1 MPLQWLFT
9 QKLTVLRFRCY
20 SVITWLYDM
29 VFLMCMRHCVV
40 CVYCFKKSQCV
51 CVCAAEHAEERLYW
65 GSVRGQT
72 TVGTTSHSACLHSE
86 LSSTFA
92 WASHYVPRHCEAL
105 SYTAIRPSVCPSL
118 GYSTPAAC
126 SLLAT
131 RDRWTADPFE
141 DGRRSTASWTAIGR
155 GHIVLLLLWR

>member
-29 VFLMCMRHCVV
+29 VLLMCMRHCVV

-65 GSVRGQT
+65 GSVHGQT
-72 TVGTTSHSACLHSE
+72 TAGTTSHSACLHSE

-92 WASHYVPRHCEAL
+92 WASHYVPPPLWGIKLYCD
-105 SYTAIRPSVCPSL
+105 PSVCLSQL

-126 SLLAT
+126 SWLAT
-131 RDRWTADPFE
+131 RDVRTADPFE
-141 DGRRSTASWTAIGR
+141 DRRRSTAS
-155 GHIVLLLLWR
+155 